1 MYKNEALERVGGT
14 PEASKSGLWH
24 QSGRRWSPEGDL
36 EVILAPKMVHFGSH
50 LGAMLELCCNFFVI
64 FLGCEIKTYFEYVSD
79 AILIDFGTS

>member
-1 MYKNEALERVGGT
+1 MFKNEASERVGGT

-50 LGAMLELCCNFFVI
+50 LGAMLVLCCNFLEI
-64 FLGCEIKTYFEYVSD
+64 FLGCQIHPFLEGVSE
-79 AILIDFGTS
+79 AILGDLATS